1 MTVKDILQRTR
12 QLLTDNIPPYLW
24 SDAELV
30 DYLNDAINELLIQT
44 RLLIDSA
51 TPDICRIDVSAN
63 VNAYALDKRVI
74 ALKRVVSQGTGTLL
88 VRVTQPYM
96 DALNANWEQ
105 TTGSPRNYLLDATSG
120 YLTLYPTPDKSDT
133 LRLTVYRL
141 PINELTPTAQDL
153 EPEVNYR
160 YHPRL
165 IAGILCRA
173 YEKTDTETF
182 NPTGGQ
188 KYNDIWHRF
197 IEDVKKD
204 TLVNDY
210 VDTCYRAEL

>member
-30 DYLNDAINELLIQT
+30 DYLNDAINELLIKT
-44 RLLIDSA
+44 PLLIDSA

-63 VNAYALDKRVI
+63 INAYVLDRRVI
-74 ALKRVVSQGTGTLL
+74 AIKRVVSQGTGTLL

-120 YLTLYPTPDKSDT
+120 YITLYPTPDKSDT
-133 LRLTVYRL
+133 MRLTVYRL
-141 PINELTPTAQDL
+141 PISELTPNAQDL
-153 EPEVNYR
+153 EPEINYR

-182 NPTGGQ
+182 NPAGGQ
-188 KYNDIWHRF
+188 KYADIWHRF